1 MPKGTGIPTAT
12 AMADREALY
21 RLLSWLSPGYPV
33 GAFAYSHGLEQAVES
48 GAVTGADSLVYW
60 IETVLMFG
68 AGRVDGVLFREA
80 WQAAAREDWKSLD
93 EIAEL
98 GAAFQPTAEI
108 ALEARSQ
115 GDAFLAATRN
125 AWPAPALARLGN
137 GAVHAVAVGLAC
149 AAHRIALTDGLAAY
163 FHAFA
168 ANLVSAGVRLVPLGQ
183 SDGQAAL
190 AALEPA
196 CAKAETQ
203 AMAVTLDDLGSM
215 APLLDIGSMKHETQY
230 SRLFRS

>member
-1 MPKGTGIPTAT
+1 VEAGTVTD
-12 AMADREALY
+12 AD
-21 RLLSWLSPGYPV
+21 
-33 GAFAYSHGLEQAVES
+33 
-48 GAVTGADSLVYW
+48 TLVRW
-60 IETVLMFG
+60 IETVLLFG

-80 WQAAAREDWKSLD
+80 WQAAERGNWPALD

-115 GDAFLAATRN
+115 GDAFLSATRK
-125 AWPAPALARLGN
+125 AWPAPALARLEQ
-137 GAVHAVAVGLAC
+137 GAVYPVAVGLAC
-149 AAHRIALTDGLAAY
+149 AAHRIALADGLGAC

-196 CAKAETQ
+196 VAAAETQ
-203 AMAVTLDDLGSM
+203 AMTVTLDDLGSM
-215 APLLDIGSMKHETQY
+215 APLLDIASMKHETQY